1 MIAAVRGTLDGKL
14 LDSAL
19 VTVGGG
25 VTLRVLMPLSTLAQ
39 LVPGETVHLHTH
51 LFVRE
56 DAITLYGFATPADR
70 DMFEQL
76 IAVGGVGPRIAL
88 AMLSTMSADSIREAV
103 VTEDVTRLSMT
114 PGVGRKLAAR
124 LVLELRPRFEKLSPF
139 PVSVSPSGAAATSA
153 PGSLR
158 AQAVEAL
165 AGLGYPTQQATAAV
179 RAVPEEGSASL
190 EELIM
195 RALRQL
201 ARE

>member
-19 VTVGGG
+19 VTVGG
-25 VTLRVLMPLSTLAQ
+25 VTLRVLTPLSTLAQ
-39 LVPGETVHLHTH
+39 LSIGEGVHLHTH

-76 IAVGGVGPRIAL
+76 IAVSGVGPRIAL
-88 AMLSTMSADSIREAV
+88 AMLSTMSADGIRDAV
-103 VTEDVTRLSMT
+103 VTEDVNRLSMT
-114 PGVGRKLAAR
+114 PGVGKKLAAR
-124 LVLELRPRFEKLSPF
+124 LVLELQARFEKLAPF
-139 PVSVSPSGAAATSA
+139 PVSVAPAGASGAAS

-165 AGLGYPTQQATAAV
+165 SGLGYPTQQATAAV
-179 RAVPEEGSASL
+179 RAVPEDSYTSL
-190 EELIM
+190 EALIT